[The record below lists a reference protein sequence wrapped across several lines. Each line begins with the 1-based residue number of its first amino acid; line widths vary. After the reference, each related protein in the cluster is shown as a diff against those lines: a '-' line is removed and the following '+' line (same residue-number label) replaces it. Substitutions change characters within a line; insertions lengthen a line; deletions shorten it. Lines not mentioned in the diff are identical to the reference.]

1 MFSPSFPHPLS
12 VAALR
17 PQSPVHPYPGLP
29 SPSRPVFER
38 CYVFCKP
45 LQTRHLGLSSA
56 LPPTVT
62 EPVANSRLCKQ
73 KLSLGKSLSHF
84 FNYSHDIISR
94 CNPCPKQFTALLTL
108 HHLIREK
115 EASERARRKAP
126 DPSTFPFPAVR
137 SSDTSSWQPRGETKP
152 PRHPRGAPRGCE
164 VGYPPL
170 TEGLTAPSL
179 PAAPARGGPGSPPGA
194 ASGRGAGRG
203 SCRHFEAS
211 EIDVEI
217 WHPVLDQSGRAFHL
231 PSPPPPI
238 GRRLWAESPPRPMGS
253 QLCHLVNDAAVQGRL
268 SHVSWKAA
276 NMETRREQGKQ
287 LSNAKMMTFNP

>member
-1 MFSPSFPHPLS
+1 M
-12 VAALR
+12 
-17 PQSPVHPYPGLP
+17 
-29 SPSRPVFER
+29 
-38 CYVFCKP
+38 
-45 LQTRHLGLSSA
+45 
-56 LPPTVT
+56 
-62 EPVANSRLCKQ
+62 ANSGLCKQ

-137 SSDTSSWQPRGETKP
+137 RSDTSSWQPCGETKP

-164 VGYPPL
+164 VGYPPHR
-170 TEGLTAPSL
+170 GVNGSF
-179 PAAPARGGPGSPPGA
+179 PARGGPGSPPGA
-194 ASGRGAGRG
+194 ASGRGAGRAAGRG

-217 WHPVLDQSGRAFHL
+217 
-231 PSPPPPI
+231 
-238 GRRLWAESPPRPMGS
+238 
-253 QLCHLVNDAAVQGRL
+253 
-268 SHVSWKAA
+268 
-276 NMETRREQGKQ
+276 
-287 LSNAKMMTFNP
+287 